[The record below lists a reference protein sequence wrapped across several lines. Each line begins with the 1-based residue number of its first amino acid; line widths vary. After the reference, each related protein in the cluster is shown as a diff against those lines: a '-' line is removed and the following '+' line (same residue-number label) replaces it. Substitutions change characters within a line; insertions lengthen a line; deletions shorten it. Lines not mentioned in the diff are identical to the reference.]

1 MPRDSRGNIARTV
14 AGAAATV
21 VLLLLA
27 GCDGSSSPTPAGST
41 GASANRTGSTSG
53 SPAASGGSS
62 SGGPASSGS
71 ASGGSSSGGSSSGGS
86 ASGGSGPA
94 TATPSELTGVVRL
107 GFAGDVHFTDR
118 TAKRLA
124 ANPATVFGP
133 AATSLAAPDLMMLNL
148 ETAIAVG
155 GTPENKN
162 FTFQAPPS
170 AFTALRAAGIDL
182 VTMANNHAADYGS
195 AGLAQT
201 LAAIKRSG
209 FPVVGL
215 GANANAAYAP
225 YYTEINGVRLAFVA
239 ALQVREET
247 LANFSATSTS
257 PGVASAYNVPRLV
270 AAVKAAKAK
279 ADAVIVYLHWGTE
292 YVHCP
297 NEDQYSIADKLSAA
311 GATAVVGTH
320 AHGLQGA
327 GWRPD
332 GTYVSFG
339 LGNYFWWI
347 SFGDQRDDSGILT
360 LTLTYNR
367 VTGASFAPARLDDRG
382 IAVPATGAT
391 ARRIR
396 GDFEEF
402 RQCAGLLA
410 KPPR

>member
-1 MPRDSRGNIARTV
+1 MHASAVRRNPRSDIARV
-14 AGAAATV
+14 VVGAAATAAL
-21 VLLLLA
+21 VLVA
-27 GCDGSSSPTPAGST
+27 SCDGSSSPSAG
-41 GASANRTGSTSG
+41 GSTSG
-53 SPAASGGSS
+53 SP
-62 SGGPASSGS
+62 SGS
-71 ASGGSSSGGSSSGGS
+71 ASGSVSGSPSSSAGS
-86 ASGGSGPA
+86 ASASA
-94 TATPSELTGVVRL
+94 TASSSEPSGVVRL

-118 TAKRLA
+118 TAQRLA
-124 ANPATVFGP
+124 DNPATVFGP
-133 AATSLAAPDLMMLNL
+133 AAKSLAKPDLMMLNL

-201 LAAIKRSG
+201 FAAIKRSG
-209 FPVVGL
+209 FPVVGI

-257 PGVASAYNVPRLV
+257 PGVASAYNDKRLV
-270 AAVKAAKAK
+270 AAVRAAKK
-279 ADAVIVYLHWGTE
+279 QADAVIVYLHWGTE

-297 NEDQYSIADKLSAA
+297 NPDQYSIADKLAAA
-311 GATAVVGTH
+311 GASAVVGTH

-332 GTYVSFG
+332 GTYVAFG

-360 LTLTYNR
+360 LTLTR
-367 VTGASFAPARLDDRG
+367 DKVTAASFAPARLDERG
-382 IAVPATGAT
+382 IAVPATGQT

-396 GDFEEF
+396 SEFEQF

>member
-1 MPRDSRGNIARTV
+1 VPRNPRVKIARAAL
-14 AGAAATV
+14 AGTAAL
-21 VLLLLA
+21 VLVA
-27 GCDGSSSPTPAGST
+27 GCDSSSSPSSSGST
-41 GASANRTGSTSG
+41 GASTNRSG
-53 SPAASGGSS
+53 SAPG
-62 SGGPASSGS
+62 SGS
-71 ASGGSSSGGSSSGGS
+71 ASGGPSSSGGSSSGGS
-86 ASGGSGPA
+86 G
-94 TATPSELTGVVRL
+94 TPSASSSEPSGVVRL

-118 TAKRLA
+118 TARRLA

-133 AATSLAAPDLMMLNL
+133 AAKSLAAPDLMMLNL

-201 LAAIKRSG
+201 FAAIKRSG
-209 FPVVGL
+209 FPVVGI
-215 GANANAAYAP
+215 GANADAAYAP

-257 PGVASAYNVPRLV
+257 PGVASAYNDKRLV
-270 AAVKAAKAK
+270 AAVRAAKAK

-311 GATAVVGTH
+311 GAAAVVGTH

-332 GTYVSFG
+332 GTYVAYG
-339 LGNYFWWI
+339 LGNYLWWY
-347 SFGDQRDDSGILT
+347 SFGDGRDDTGVLT
-360 LTLTYNR
+360 LTLTGSK
-367 VTGASFAPARLDDRG
+367 VTGASFAPARLDERG
-382 IAVPATGAT
+382 IAVPATGST

>member
-1 MPRDSRGNIARTV
+1 M
-14 AGAAATV
+14 
-21 VLLLLA
+21 
-27 GCDGSSSPTPAGST
+27 
-41 GASANRTGSTSG
+41 
-53 SPAASGGSS
+53 
-62 SGGPASSGS
+62 
-71 ASGGSSSGGSSSGGS
+71 SSGGSSS
-86 ASGGSGPA
+86 ASA
-94 TATPSELTGVVRL
+94 TAGPSGVVRL

-118 TAKRLA
+118 TARRLA

-133 AATSLAAPDLMMLNL
+133 AAKSLAKPDLMMLNL

-162 FTFQAPPS
+162 FTFQAPPT

-182 VTMANNHAADYGS
+182 VTMANNHSADYGS

-209 FPVVGL
+209 FPVVGI

-225 YYTEINGVRLAFVA
+225 YYTEVNGVRLAFVA
-239 ALQVREET
+239 GLQVREET
-247 LANFSATSTS
+247 LANFTATTTS
-257 PGVASAYNVPRLV
+257 PGVASAYSDRLV
-270 AAVKAAKAK
+270 AAVRAAKK
-279 ADAVIVYLHWGTE
+279 QADAVIVYLHWGTE

-311 GATAVVGTH
+311 GASAVVGTH

-360 LTLTYNR
+360 LTLTR
-367 VTGASFAPARLDDRG
+367 DKVTAASFAPARLDDRG
-382 IAVPATGAT
+382 IAVPATGET

-396 GDFEEF
+396 SELEEF

>member
-1 MPRDSRGNIARTV
+1 MPRNPRVKIARAAL
-14 AGAAATV
+14 AGTAAL
-21 VLLLLA
+21 VLVA
-27 GCDGSSSPTPAGST
+27 GCDSSSSPSSSGST
-41 GASANRTGSTSG
+41 GASTNRSG
-53 SPAASGGSS
+53 SAPG
-62 SGGPASSGS
+62 SGS
-71 ASGGSSSGGSSSGGS
+71 ASGGPSSSGGSSSGGS
-86 ASGGSGPA
+86 G
-94 TATPSELTGVVRL
+94 TPSASSSEPSGVVRL

-118 TAKRLA
+118 TARRLA

-133 AATSLAAPDLMMLNL
+133 AAKSLAAPDLMMLNL

-201 LAAIKRSG
+201 FAAIKRSG
-209 FPVVGL
+209 FPVVGI
-215 GANANAAYAP
+215 GANADAAYAP

-257 PGVASAYNVPRLV
+257 PGVASAYNDKRLV
-270 AAVKAAKAK
+270 AAVRAAKAK

-311 GATAVVGTH
+311 GAAAVVGTH

-360 LTLTYNR
+360 LTLTR
-367 VTGASFAPARLDDRG
+367 DKVTAASFAPARLDERG
-382 IAVPATGAT
+382 IAVPATGST

>member
-1 MPRDSRGNIARTV
+1 MAWLDGNGRRTVHASAVPRNSRGDIART
-14 AGAAATV
+14 ALAATV
-21 VLLLLA
+21 ALLLVA
-27 GCDGSSSPTPAGST
+27 GCDSSSSPSGSTSDGSSSVSGSAAGPPSSPAGS
-41 GASANRTGSTSG
+41 SA
-53 SPAASGGSS
+53 GSS
-62 SGGPASSGS
+62 
-71 ASGGSSSGGSSSGGS
+71 
-86 ASGGSGPA
+86 
-94 TATPSELTGVVRL
+94 ATPSASSEPSGVVRL

-118 TAKRLA
+118 TAARLA

-133 AATSLAAPDLMMLNL
+133 AAKSLAKPDLTMLNL

-162 FTFQAPPS
+162 FTFKAPPS

-209 FPVVGL
+209 FPVVGI

-239 ALQVREET
+239 GLQVREET
-247 LANFSATSTS
+247 LANFTATSTS
-257 PGVASAYNVPRLV
+257 PGVASAYSDRLV
-270 AAVKAAKAK
+270 AAVRAAKK
-279 ADAVIVYLHWGTE
+279 QADAVIVYLHWGTE

-311 GATAVVGTH
+311 GASAVVGTH

-332 GTYVSFG
+332 GTYISFG

-360 LTLTYNR
+360 LTLTR
-367 VTGASFAPARLDDRG
+367 DKVTAASFAPARLDERG

-396 GDFEEF
+396 SEFEEF

>member
-1 MPRDSRGNIARTV
+1 LLRDRSDYTVHASAVPRNSRVDIAAV
-14 AGAAATV
+14 ATGITG
-21 VLLLLA
+21 LLLITA
-27 GCDGSSSPTPAGST
+27 C
-41 GASANRTGSTSG
+41 
-53 SPAASGGSS
+53 SGGSS
-62 SGGPASSGS
+62 EGDSSSPQRSSAQVSTLTSSSPAGSGGASSSVAPSGSGGTASSGQS
-71 ASGGSSSGGSSSGGS
+71 SQPAS
-86 ASGGSGPA
+86 
-94 TATPSELTGVVRL
+94 TGVARIA
-107 GFAGDVHFTDR
+107 FAGDVHFTDR
-118 TAKRLA
+118 TATRLA

-133 AATSLAAPDLMMLNL
+133 AAKGLAQPDLTMVNL
-148 ETAIAVG
+148 ETAVAVG
-155 GTPENKN
+155 GTPENKS
-162 FTFQAPPS
+162 FTFKAPPS
-170 AFTALRAAGIDL
+170 AFTALRSAGIDL

-201 LAAIKRSG
+201 LAAIKRSD
-209 FPVVGL
+209 FPVIGL

-239 ALQVREET
+239 GLQVREET
-247 LANFSATSTS
+247 LANFTATSSS
-257 PGVASAYNVPRLV
+257 PGVASAYSERLIS
-270 AAVKAAKAK
+270 AVRAAKRR

-297 NEDQYSIADKLSAA
+297 NGDQYSLADRLSAA

-339 LGNYFWWI
+339 LGNYFWWL

-360 LTLTYNR
+360 LTVTRNR
-367 VTGASFAPARLDDRG
+367 VTGASFAPARLDERG

-391 ARRIR
+391 ASRIR
-396 GDFEEF
+396 ADLEEF
-402 RQCAGLLA
+402 RSCAGLLA

>member
-1 MPRDSRGNIARTV
+1 VHASAVPRNPGGNIARTV
-14 AGAAATV
+14 AGAVATV
-21 VLLLLA
+21 ALLLLAA
-27 GCDGSSSPTPAGST
+27 GCDGSPPSPAGSA
-41 GASANRTGSTSG
+41 GASTGRSTSAPGSATG
-53 SPAASGGSS
+53 SPA
-62 SGGPASSGS
+62 
-71 ASGGSSSGGSSSGGS
+71 SSGGS
-86 ASGGSGPA
+86 ATGGSA
-94 TATPSELTGVVRL
+94 TGSSSSSEPSGTVRI

-118 TAKRLA
+118 TARRLA

-133 AATSLAAPDLMMLNL
+133 AAKSLAAPDLMMLNL
-148 ETAIAVG
+148 ETAIAIG

-195 AGLAQT
+195 AGLSQT

-209 FPVVGL
+209 FPVVGI

-239 ALQVREET
+239 GLQVREET
-247 LANFSATSTS
+247 LANFTATSTS
-257 PGVASAYNVPRLV
+257 PGVASAYSERLIS
-270 AAVKAAKAK
+270 AVRAAKK
-279 ADAVIVYLHWGTE
+279 RADAVIVYLHWGTE

-297 NEDQYSIADKLSAA
+297 NGDQYSLADRLSAA

-327 GWRPD
+327 GWRSD

-360 LTLTYNR
+360 LTLTRDR
-367 VTGASFAPARLDDRG
+367 VTGSSFAPALLDERG

-396 GDFEEF
+396 ADFDQF
-402 RQCAGLLA
+402 RDCAGLLA